1 MHICIYIYTH
11 IKKAKGEKIKK
22 INEWGVEKERR
33 EKDKMCKVKGKGRGR
48 QETDLKGGMKKL
60 EEQKEDVQ
68 EELRS

>member
-48 QETDLKGGMKKL
+48 
-60 EEQKEDVQ
+60 
-68 EELRS
+68 